1 MELLTPGIGLVFW
14 MTLSFGLVLMI
25 LRKYAWRP
33 ILSSIKAR
41 ERSIVRSLVNA
52 RRIEEEMQQTDVRK
66 EKILAEAEKMYHER
80 LEKADQEAE
89 ELMAASRLKASE
101 EAKRI
106 LDEAVSVVEAQ
117 KKAAMLEIREHIAS
131 LSFDI
136 AEKVLEEEF
145 HDKDRNVRYVSKLL
159 DEMILN

>member
-1 MELLTPGIGLVFW
+1 MELLTPGIGLIFW

-33 ILSSIKAR
+33 ILSAIKAR

-52 RRIEEEMQQTDVRK
+52 RRIEEEMLQVDIQK
-66 EKILAEAEKMYHER
+66 EKILKEAERLYHER

-89 ELMAASRLKASE
+89 ELMVASRLKATN
-101 EAKRI
+101 EARRI
-106 LDEAVSVVEAQ
+106 LDEAGNVVEAQ
-117 KKAAMLEIREHIAS
+117 KKLAMMEIREHIAT

-145 HDKDRNVRYVSKLL
+145 HDKERNTRYVGKLL